1 MTGAERGFLLL
12 TGYLG
17 DPARKPLTVAQF
29 RDLTVMARNMER
41 PISDRDLTEKD
52 LTSLGC
58 SGAYARR
65 ILELLSQGEQLQWYV
80 NAGKRFDCLPVT
92 RISPDYPDSL
102 RKRLGAEAPGVL
114 WMKGELS
121 LLGQRMLSLVGSR
134 DLGAEN
140 ASFAWEVGKQA
151 ARQGWVLVS
160 GNARGADQ
168 TAQESCLEHGGS
180 VIVVVA
186 DALRK
191 CPLRKN
197 CLYISEEGY
206 DLGFSAHRA
215 LQRNRVIH
223 SLGSCTLVAQCTLE
237 KGGTWDGTCKNLR
250 RGWSPVFCFRDGS
263 RASRELEAM
272 GAALIDT
279 EALADMA
286 ALKPGISGLL

>member
-17 DPARKPLTVAQF
+17 DPERKPLTVAQF

-65 ILELLSQGEQLQWYV
+65 VLELLSQEEQLQWYV
-80 NAGKRFDCLPVT
+80 NAGRRFDCLPVT
-92 RISPDYPDSL
+92 RISPDYPGSL

-121 LLGQRMLSLVGSR
+121 LLRQRMLSLVGSR
-134 DLGAEN
+134 DLGVEN
-140 ASFAWEVGKQA
+140 ASFAREVGKQA

-168 TAQESCLEHGGS
+168 TAQESCLEHGGR

-206 DLGFSAHRA
+206 DLGFSAYRA

-223 SLGSCTLVAQCTLE
+223 SLGSCTLVAQCTLG
-237 KGGTWDGTCKNLR
+237 KGGTWDGTQKNLR
-250 RGWSPVFCFRDGS
+250 HGWSPVYCFRDGS
-263 RASRELEAM
+263 PASLELKAM
-272 GAALIDT
+272 GANLIDKT
-279 EALADMA
+279 ALENLDS
-286 ALKPGISGLL
+286 LDPGVPPLI